1 MFLLYNAFWNVLIS
15 VSNNDYLGHSEVRMS
30 SEKPLYVAFLWHMHQ
45 PYYKDLLTG
54 TYFMP
59 WVRLHA
65 VKDYV
70 DMVLLLDE
78 FPDIRMT
85 VNLVPSLLE
94 QVLDYV
100 EQGATD
106 VIWDL
111 SEPDPSELSET
122 EKCVILERFFHAQY
136 ENMIRPYPRYRELY
150 ELRGWARSQEELRSV
165 VQLYNDQAIRDLQV
179 WYNLVWIDP
188 LFVECDPKLQE
199 LFRKGR
205 GFTEEDKRYVLEKH
219 RRIMRELIPIYRTRQ
234 ERGQIEIST
243 TPFYHP
249 ILPLL
254 CDTNLA
260 RVARPEIPLPRRP
273 FQHPQDAE
281 EQVRRAVEFYTK
293 LFGQPPRGM
302 WPAEGSV
309 APEVIPIFAKHGIE
323 WIASDEEVLAHS
335 VGQSI
340 RRDLRGNVL
349 NAELLYAPY
358 WVEHLDARLKMV
370 FRDHHLSDLIG
381 FQYAGWDPE
390 DAAEDLV
397 RRLEIIALNSDRD
410 GQPWL
415 VPLILDGENCWE
427 HYERDG
433 LPFLR
438 ALYERLSM
446 SGALETVTLADYL
459 ERFPPQRTI
468 SHLFAGSWINH
479 DFSIW
484 IGHREDNRSW
494 DYLHDVRD
502 LVTRHIEEHRHDL
515 SAEQVEQ
522 AWRSLYIAE
531 GSDWN
536 WWYGEDHS
544 SGMDDLFDQLYRD
557 HLAAACR
564 AVGLEPPGF
573 LRLPIS
579 RHTAP
584 REITQPVS
592 FISPNLDG
600 YVTHFYEWYG
610 AGHYDPALA
619 STAMHPGKMRLQ
631 HLYFGFDAQKLYYRI
646 DPDPTVIQ
654 TDDVTQVVLSL
665 HLASGDLSWS
675 LKLKLERGSSHA
687 AIVTASTS
695 PTRDKAKKESACE
708 LLLAS
713 SVAARKGGSNGKSS
727 EGVLLND
734 EKSLHDLPPLAAQV
748 ALGEIVEIA
757 IPRSL
762 LPLAAGDPLDFFV
775 TLEIEGHEVERLP
788 AHSPLHMWIPGENFE
803 QLQWSV

>member
-1 MFLLYNAFWNVLIS
+1 
-15 VSNNDYLGHSEVRMS
+15 MS
-30 SEKPLYVAFLWHMHQ
+30 AHQPLYVAFLWHMHQ
-45 PYYKDLLTG
+45 PYYKDLMTG
-54 TYFMP
+54 NYFMP
-59 WVRLHA
+59 WVRLHSA
-65 VKDYV
+65 KDYV

-78 FPDIRMT
+78 FPKIRMT

-100 EQGATD
+100 ENNATD

-111 SEPDPSELSET
+111 SIADPSTLSES

-136 ENMIRPYPRYRELY
+136 ENMIRPYPRYKELY
-150 ELRGWARSQEELRSV
+150 DWRGWARSQEELRSV
-165 VQLYNDQAIRDLQV
+165 VRLYSDQAIRDLQV

-188 LFVECDPKLQE
+188 LFVESDPKLQE
-199 LFRKGR
+199 LFAKGR
-205 GFTEEDKRYVLEKH
+205 NFTEDEKLYVLEKH
-219 RRIMRELIPIYRTRQ
+219 RQILRELVPTYRLRQ

-249 ILPLL
+249 ILPLI

-260 RVARPEIPLPRRP
+260 RVARPEMPLPKRP
-273 FQHPQDAE
+273 FQHPEDAE
-281 EQVRRAVEFYTK
+281 EQVKRAVEFYER
-293 LFGQPPRGM
+293 LFGRRPRGM

-309 APEVIPIFAKHGIE
+309 APDIIPIIAKYGIE

-335 VGQSI
+335 LGQPI

-349 NAELLYAPY
+349 NADTLYRGY
-358 WVEHLDARLKMV
+358 WAQHGGSRLRMV

-397 RRLEIIALNSDRD
+397 RRFELIAKMPERE
-410 GQPWL
+410 GRPWL
-415 VPLILDGENCWE
+415 VPIILDGENCWE

-438 ALYERLSM
+438 ALYDRLSI
-446 SGALETVTLADYL
+446 SGALETITLGDYFD
-459 ERFPPQRTI
+459 RFPPERTLPK
-468 SHLFAGSWINH
+468 LFAGSWINH

-502 LVTRHIEEHRHDL
+502 AIVNHITHHGENL
-515 SAEQVEQ
+515 TPEQIEQ

-557 HLAAACR
+557 HLTAACR

-573 LRLPIS
+573 LRIPIS

-584 REITQPVS
+584 REATQPVS

-600 YVTHFYEWYG
+600 HVTHFYEWYG

-619 STAMHPGKMRLQ
+619 STAMHPGRMRLQ
-631 HLYFGFDAQKLYYRI
+631 HLYFGFDADNLYFRI
-646 DPDPTVIQ
+646 DPDPSLFHSEEPLTVE
-654 TDDVTQVVLSL
+654 LSL
-665 HLASGDLSWS
+665 HLLSKENAWH
-675 LKLKLERGSSHA
+675 LRVRLEPNGKPRVSTL
-687 AIVTASTS
+687 TASF
-695 PTRDKAKKESACE
+695 RHAHGESRSHKQTPAYAE
-708 LLLAS
+708 TPAS
-713 SVAARKGGSNGKSS
+713 THADNGRSLTSVAVTPDKPAVPAR
-727 EGVLLND
+727 
-734 EKSLHDLPPLAAQV
+734 V
-748 ALGEIVEIA
+748 ALGEIVEIS
-757 IPRSL
+757 IPRDL
-762 LPLAAGDPLDFFV
+762 LPLKPDDPLDFFA
-775 TLEIEGHEVERLP
+775 TLEIDGHEVERIP
-788 AHSPLHMWIPGENFE
+788 AHALLHMRIPTEDFE
-803 QLQWSV
+803 QLQWTV

>member
-1 MFLLYNAFWNVLIS
+1 
-15 VSNNDYLGHSEVRMS
+15 MS
-30 SEKPLYVAFLWHMHQ
+30 SEKPLYIAFLWHMHQ
-45 PYYKDLLTG
+45 PYYKDLITG

-59 WVRLHA
+59 WVRMHA
-65 VKDYV
+65 AKDYV

-94 QVLDYV
+94 QVLDYA
-100 EQGATD
+100 EHGATD
-106 VIWDL
+106 IIWDL
-111 SEPDPSELSET
+111 SVPDPSDLSET

-165 VQLYNDQAIRDLQV
+165 VQLYNNQAIRDLQV

-188 LFVECDPKLQE
+188 LFVESDHKLQE
-199 LFRKGR
+199 LLRKGR
-205 GFTEEDKRYVLEKH
+205 GFSEEDKHYVLHKH
-219 RRIMRELIPIYRTRQ
+219 LQILREMIPTYRRRQ
-234 ERGQIEIST
+234 ERGQIEVST

-260 RVARPEIPLPRRP
+260 RVAHPAIPLPKRR
-273 FQHPQDAE
+273 FQHPEDAE

-293 LFGQPPRGM
+293 WFGRPPRGM

-309 APEVIPIFAKHGIE
+309 APDIIPIFAKYGIE

-335 VGQSI
+335 VGQPI
-340 RRDLRGNVL
+340 RRDLRGHVL
-349 NAELLYAPY
+349 NAELLYGPW
-358 WVEHLDARLKMV
+358 WVTHEDARLKMV
-370 FRDHHLSDLIG
+370 FRDHHISDLIG

-397 RRLEIIALNSDRD
+397 RRLEMIALMAERE

-415 VPLILDGENCWE
+415 VPIILDGENCWE

-433 LPFLR
+433 LTFLR
-438 ALYERLSM
+438 ALYQRLSL
-446 SGALETVTLADYL
+446 SAAIETVRLADYL
-459 ERFPPQRTI
+459 DKFPPTRTI
-468 SHLFAGSWINH
+468 PRLFPGSWINH

-502 LVTRHIEEHRHDL
+502 LIVRHIEQHRSEL
-515 SAEQVEQ
+515 APEQIEQ

-573 LRLPIS
+573 LRIPIS

-584 REITQPVS
+584 REMTSPVCY
-592 FISPNLDG
+592 ISPNLDG

-619 STAMHPGKMRLQ
+619 STSMHPGRMRLQ
-631 HLYFGFDAQKLYYRI
+631 HLYFGFDTQNLYYRI
-646 DPDPTVIQ
+646 DPDATIFHADEPARVE
-654 TDDVTQVVLSL
+654 LSL
-665 HLASGDLSWS
+665 HLASGDCAWR
-675 LKLKLERGSSHA
+675 LKLGLERSTQARVYTATFQA
-687 AIVTASTS
+687 ATK
-695 PTRDKAKKESACE
+695 DAKKSPEPAHVLATFGTGKNGAKGNSSISSTADKDSAGQAR
-708 LLLAS
+708 LTAR
-713 SVAARKGGSNGKSS
+713 VAI
-727 EGVLLND
+727 
-734 EKSLHDLPPLAAQV
+734 
-748 ALGEIVEIA
+748 GEIIEIA
-757 IPRSL
+757 IPQRL
-762 LPLAAGDPLDFFV
+762 LPLKANDPLDFFV
-775 TLEIEGHEVERLP
+775 TLEIDGCEVERLP
-788 AHSPLHMWIPGENFE
+788 AHAPLHMRIPAENFE
-803 QLQWSV
+803 LLQWTV

>member
-1 MFLLYNAFWNVLIS
+1 MS
-15 VSNNDYLGHSEVRMS
+15 VNN
-30 SEKPLYVAFLWHMHQ
+30 PLYVAFLWHMHQ
-45 PYYKDLLTG
+45 PYYKDLMTG
-54 TYFMP
+54 NYFMP

-65 VKDYV
+65 AKDYV

-78 FPDIRMT
+78 FPQIRMT

-100 EQGATD
+100 ENDATD

-111 SEPDPSELSET
+111 SIADPANLSES

-136 ENMIRPYPRYRELY
+136 ENMIRPYPRYKELY
-150 ELRGWARSQEELRSV
+150 EMRGWARSQQELRSV
-165 VQLYNDQAIRDLQV
+165 VRLYSDQAIRDLQV

-188 LFVECDPKLQE
+188 LFVESDLKLQE
-199 LFRKGR
+199 LFVKGR
-205 GFTEEDKRYVLEKH
+205 NFTEDEKLYVLEKH
-219 RRIMRELIPIYRTRQ
+219 RRILHELVPTYRLRQ

-249 ILPLL
+249 ILPLI

-260 RVARPEIPLPRRP
+260 RVARPEMPLPKRQ
-273 FQHPQDAE
+273 FQHPEDAE
-281 EQVRRAVEFYTK
+281 EQVRRAVEFYES
-293 LFGQPPRGM
+293 LFGRRPRGM

-309 APEVIPIFAKHGIE
+309 APNVIPIFAKYGIE

-335 VGQSI
+335 LGQPI

-349 NAELLYAPY
+349 NADTLYRGY
-358 WVEHLDARLKMV
+358 WAEHEGSRLQMV

-397 RRLEIIALNSDRD
+397 RRLELVAKMPERE
-410 GQPWL
+410 GRPWL
-415 VPLILDGENCWE
+415 VPIILDGENCWE

-438 ALYERLSM
+438 ALYERLSI
-446 SGALETVTLADYL
+446 SGALETVTLADYFD
-459 ERFPPQRTI
+459 RFPPERTLPK
-468 SHLFAGSWINH
+468 LFAGSWINH

-502 LVTRHIEEHRHDL
+502 AIVEHIERHRDSL
-515 SAEQVEQ
+515 TPEQIEQ

-557 HLAAACR
+557 HLTAACR
-564 AVGLEPPGF
+564 AVGLDPPGF
-573 LRLPIS
+573 LRIPIS

-584 REITQPVS
+584 REATQPVS

-600 YVTHFYEWYG
+600 HVTHFYEWYG

-619 STAMHPGKMRLQ
+619 STAMHPGRMRLQ
-631 HLYFGFDAQKLYYRI
+631 HLYFGFDADNLYFRI
-646 DPDPTVIQ
+646 DPDSSLIHSDEVLTVE
-654 TDDVTQVVLSL
+654 LSL
-665 HLASGDLSWS
+665 HLLSGENVWRLRVRLEPNGKPRVSTLTASFRHAYGDSRS
-675 LKLKLERGSSHA
+675 LKHTPVYAEAMPKMAPGNERTFHLAEPQPEVSPVHA
-687 AIVTASTS
+687 
-695 PTRDKAKKESACE
+695 R
-708 LLLAS
+708 
-713 SVAARKGGSNGKSS
+713 
-727 EGVLLND
+727 
-734 EKSLHDLPPLAAQV
+734 V
-748 ALGEIVEIA
+748 ALGEIVEIS
-757 IPRSL
+757 IPRAL
-762 LPLAAGDPLDFFV
+762 LPLKPNDPLDFFA
-775 TLEIEGHEVERLP
+775 TLEIDGHEIERIP
-788 AHSPLHMWIPGENFE
+788 AHAPIHMRIPTDDFE
-803 QLQWSV
+803 QLQWTV